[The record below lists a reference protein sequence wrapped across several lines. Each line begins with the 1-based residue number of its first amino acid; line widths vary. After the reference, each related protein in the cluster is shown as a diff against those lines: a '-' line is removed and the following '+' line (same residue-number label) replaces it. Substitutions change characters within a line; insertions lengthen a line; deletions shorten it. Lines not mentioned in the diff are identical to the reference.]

1 MAKTPEPSWSSVSKD
16 EDIEIRLYDPMII
29 AEVSQKGERY
39 EAINAGFRVLAGYIF
54 GGNKGEKKLEMTAP
68 VTQQAQKDAGQ
79 KIAMT
84 APVIQQKTET
94 TDEWTVSF
102 VMPSEYKLDDLPVPN
117 DSRIKFV
124 TIPAHK
130 KAVIRFSGF
139 NTDANLKEHQEKLV
153 SWMSKNNIRVSGN
166 PVYAFY
172 NPPWTPFFLKRNEI
186 MIDISGQ

>member
-1 MAKTPEPSWSSVSKD
+1 MGKTPEPSWSSVKKD
-16 EDIEIRLYDPMII
+16 DDIEIRLYDPMII

-39 EAINAGFRVLAGYIF
+39 EAINAGFRVLAEYIF

-94 TDEWTVSF
+94 KDEWKVSF

-117 DSRIKFV
+117 DDRIKFV

-153 SWMSKNNIRVSGN
+153 SWMSKNNIRASGN